1 MMCICDYMCKNVFDG
16 WFAVRIIFKN
26 ADYVLENASIGVYVK
41 SVLFYACDR

>member
-41 SVLFYACDR
+41 IVLFYACDR